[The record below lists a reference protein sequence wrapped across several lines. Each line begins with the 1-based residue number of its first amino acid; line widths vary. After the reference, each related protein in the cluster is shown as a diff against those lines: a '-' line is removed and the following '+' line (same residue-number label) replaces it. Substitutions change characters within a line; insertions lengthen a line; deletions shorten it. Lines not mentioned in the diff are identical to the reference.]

1 MEEKYEIGDV
11 VRPNKNWQIK
21 TPGMYLECS
30 PAAKSAA
37 EIFGIEK
44 CKKGVAYNVMGYV
57 NPIPEKNL
65 VMVCP
70 KAERYD
76 R

>member
-11 VRPNKNWQIK
+11 VRPGKKWTLK
-21 TPGMYLECS
+21 SSGMYLGAS
-30 PAAKSAA
+30 PTARSAA

-44 CKKGVAYNVMGYV
+44 CKRGVGYKVMGYAGV
-57 NPIPEKNL
+57 IPEKNL

-70 KAERYD
+70 RKERWD
-76 R
+76 T